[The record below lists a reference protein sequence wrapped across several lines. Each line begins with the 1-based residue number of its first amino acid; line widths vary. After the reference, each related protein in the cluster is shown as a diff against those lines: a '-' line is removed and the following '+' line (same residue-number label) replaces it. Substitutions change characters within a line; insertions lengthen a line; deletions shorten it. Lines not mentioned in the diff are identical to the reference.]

1 MKNIFTIFAF
11 PPNLKSILLFV
22 FVGIGLTR
30 ISGCA
35 DDPLFNSQPSY
46 VWKPG
51 DLYADSVSYL
61 GKDSVTL
68 YGHFKPK
75 AFVVDVKD
83 YFFEVFEVDMAGTT
97 QKTDNYL
104 ILKNVR
110 WEFDPYTLN
119 DTRILSKITIASIK
133 PKPGTRTSF
142 RLYISIVKPPS
153 EPGQA
158 TLDLKSNSIEIQ
170 PTGTN

>member
-1 MKNIFTIFAF
+1 MKNIFTNTFAF
-11 PPNLKSILLFV
+11 IFV
-22 FVGIGLTR
+22 SIGLTLV
-30 ISGCA
+30 SGCA
-35 DDPLFNSQPSY
+35 DDPLFNPNPSY
-46 VWKPG
+46 AWNPG
-51 DLYADSVSYL
+51 NPYADSVSYL

-83 YFFEVFEVDMAGTT
+83 YFFEVFEVDLAGIT
-97 QKTDNYL
+97 QKTDSYL

-110 WEFDPYTLN
+110 WEFSPYTVN
-119 DTRILSKITIASIK
+119 DTLIVSRINITSLK
-133 PKPGTRTSF
+133 PKPGIRASF
-142 RLYISIVKPPS
+142 RLSISIIKPPS

-158 TLDLKSNSIEIQ
+158 TRDLKSNSIAIE